1 MELGIIFVATLHIE
15 NDATMIYYPN
25 KSIKENAEANQC
37 SEANVRKY
45 IQYNN
50 LDRRGDEQIRKY
62 KRIHELRKKGLTL
75 RAIALKEGV
84 SVTTVRRYLDKQFVI
99 DQHINVAKNSEYQR
113 GKNTDCIKSVEDSQH
128 KILRSILKLYI
139 PSKTFDCDLTYSKG
153 YFYKYRVPKPTHKFD
168 KNPQPNDGEK
178 VLPLED
184 ARQLAPATLESV
196 IIDLPFIIRDS
207 NTGKSVIGKWYNS
220 FRNVSDMESAYEGMM
235 SLSNHILKEGGILI
249 VKTQDVNSNGK
260 QIWVHQIVE
269 RIAGELHFSIEDIFI
284 CVSSHVMTRAD
295 LSKQHHARKFHSY
308 FYVLR
313 KNS

>member
-1 MELGIIFVATLHIE
+1 M
-15 NDATMIYYPN
+15 NYNPK

-99 DQHINVAKNSEYQR
+99 DQHINVVKNSEYQR

-128 KILRSILKLYI
+128 KILRSILRLYI

-153 YFYKYRVPKPTHKFD
+153 YFYKYRIPKPTLKFD
-168 KNPQPNDGEK
+168 THPQLIEEK

-184 ARQLAPATLESV
+184 AHQLEPASLESV
-196 IIDLPFIIRDS
+196 IVDLPFIIRDS
-207 NTGKSVIGKWYNS
+207 DSGKSVIDKRYNS

-249 VKTQDVNSNGK
+249 VKTQDVTSNGK

-269 RIAGELHFSIEDIFI
+269 RIAGELHFSIEDLFI

-295 LSKQHHARKFHSY
+295 LSKQHHARKYHSY

>member
-1 MELGIIFVATLHIE
+1 M
-15 NDATMIYYPN
+15 NYNPK

-75 RAIALKEGV
+75 RAIASKEGIT
-84 SVTTVRRYLDKQFVI
+84 VTTVRRYLDKQFVI
-99 DQHINVAKNSEYQR
+99 DQHINVVKNSEYQR

-128 KILRSILKLYI
+128 KILRSILRLYI

-153 YFYKYRVPKPTHKFD
+153 YFYKYRIPKPTLKFD
-168 KNPQPNDGEK
+168 THPQLIEEK

-184 ARQLAPATLESV
+184 AYQLEPASLESV
-196 IIDLPFIIRDS
+196 IVDLPFIIRDS
-207 NTGKSVIGKWYNS
+207 DSGKSVIDKRYNS

-269 RIAGELHFSIEDIFI
+269 RIAGELHFSIEDLFI

-295 LSKQHHARKFHSY
+295 LSKQHHARKYHSY

>member
-1 MELGIIFVATLHIE
+1 
-15 NDATMIYYPN
+15 MIYYPN

-45 IQYNN
+45 IQHNN

-99 DQHINVAKNSEYQR
+99 DQHINVVKNSEYQR

-153 YFYKYRVPKPTHKFD
+153 YFYKYRIPKPTLKFD
-168 KNPQPNDGEK
+168 THPQPIEEK

-184 ARQLAPATLESV
+184 AHQLEPASLESV
-196 IIDLPFIIRDS
+196 IVDLPFIIRDS
-207 NTGKSVIGKWYNS
+207 DSEKSVIDKRYNS

-269 RIAGELHFSIEDIFI
+269 RMAEKLKFIIEDIFI